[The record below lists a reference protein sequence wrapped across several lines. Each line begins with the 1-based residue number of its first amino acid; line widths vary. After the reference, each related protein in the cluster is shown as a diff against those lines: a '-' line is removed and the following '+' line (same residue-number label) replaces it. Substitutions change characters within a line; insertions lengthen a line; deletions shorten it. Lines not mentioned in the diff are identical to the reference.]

1 MTATEQPTSSPA
13 PSPVVFSA
21 PPGMRLVED
30 KPNPWGEMFRSKKFV
45 ALLVGVAFSL
55 LTQVGVKVTAEVQ
68 EQVINLILVYM
79 GAQGVADVGK
89 SYAQVKT
96 KVETAKAHAAARPTN
111 PAA

>member
-1 MTATEQPTSSPA
+1 MTAEQPTTPPA
-13 PSPVVFSA
+13 PSVMFSA

-45 ALLVGVAFSL
+45 AMLVGVLFSL
-55 LTQVGVKVTAEVQ
+55 LTQIGVKVTPEVQ
-68 EQVINLILVYM
+68 EQVVNLILVYM

-96 KVETAKAHAAARPTN
+96 KVEQARAQASATAPRTVA
-111 PAA
+111 